1 MGWKQDPVAP
11 LDLPSFAPE
20 SCSRR
25 RRRRASI
32 VFEVFASITRGFDHG
47 LAAALGECHH
57 AETSPLLDA
66 ESSQSLERIHGWLL
80 ESSSTARRLRALI
93 DTPAVCRVAPEES
106 ADLDATLRE
115 FVTVVRPLCRA
126 DGRRRG
132 VRIRVRSHFGSGAL
146 VSSTGERLRELA
158 TGLLMQAIDALLG
171 GGVVEVETGDAAS
184 GPWLEV
190 RYADAHSHATST
202 TLRVRFQRLAP
213 LVPYS
218 EPAARAPSLRAT
230 SSS

>member
-1 MGWKQDPVAP
+1 MEWKQDPVAP
-11 LDLPSFAPE
+11 LDLPPFAPS

-32 VFEVFASITRGFDHG
+32 VFEVVASITRGFDHG

-57 AETSPLLDA
+57 AEASPLLDS

-93 DTPAVCRVAPEES
+93 ETPAVCRAAPEES

-115 FVTVVRPLCRA
+115 FVTVVRPLCHA

-132 VRIRVRSHFGSGAL
+132 VRIRVRSRFASGAC
-146 VSSTGERLRELA
+146 VSSSGERLRELA
-158 TGLLMQAIDALLG
+158 TGLLMQAIDALPA
-171 GGVVEVETGDAAS
+171 GGVVDVETGDAQN

-190 RYADAHSHATST
+190 RYADSHAPASST
-202 TLRVRFQRLAP
+202 TLRVRLHRLAP

-218 EPAARAPSLRAT
+218 DPARFPSLRAT

>member
-11 LDLPSFAPE
+11 LDLPPFAPS

-32 VFEVFASITRGFDHG
+32 VFEVVSSITRGFDHG

-57 AETSPLLDA
+57 AETAPLLDS

-80 ESSSTARRLRALI
+80 ESSATARRLRALI
-93 DTPAVCRVAPEES
+93 ETPAVCRVAPEES

-126 DGRRRG
+126 DGRQRG
-132 VRIRVRSHFGSGAL
+132 VRIRVRSRFGSGAH
-146 VSSTGERLRELA
+146 VGSTGERLRELA
-158 TGLLMQAIDALLG
+158 TGLLMQAIDALQA
-171 GGVVEVETGDAAS
+171 GGVVDVETGDAAS

-190 RYADAHSHATST
+190 RYSDARADATST

-213 LVPYS
+213 LFPYS
-218 EPAARAPSLRAT
+218 EPAARVASLPAT
-230 SSS
+230 STS